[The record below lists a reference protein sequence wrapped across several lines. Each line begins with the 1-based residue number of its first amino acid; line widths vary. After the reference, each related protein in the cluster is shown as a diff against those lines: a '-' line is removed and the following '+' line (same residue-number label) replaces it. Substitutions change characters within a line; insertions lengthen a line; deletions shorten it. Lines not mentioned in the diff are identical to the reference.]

1 MKYHCNSVQKRRY
14 SHLLRYSKTS
24 LSLQCSLFQVL
35 PSPCF
40 HLTGSPSQQQM
51 SFRSPRLP
59 DKAHKDWCAFCLE
72 KNMKDQDGFSWHT
85 YRQTDHATDNTDLE
99 TFCNKWT
106 GEINLV
112 HRWWVDA
119 LLDIIHL
126 GSPSAKNDSLLK
138 IWSIWTELWGS
149 YGCGGWGH
157 AKLIE
162 LLTWVLTI
170 WTPCLS
176 ARKRYTKRVARM
188 TEVIGAIAGTQK
200 YFLFLFPWVYEISL
214 LSYSIVFP
222 KSKKYWN

>member
-40 HLTGSPSQQQM
+40 HLTGSPSWQQM

-72 KNMKDQDGFSWHT
+72 NNMKDQDGFALHT

-138 IWSIWTELWGS
+138 TWSIWSCGFIWFLWLRSCKNSWATNLSTYNLNTMFVSTEKVYKKGS
-149 YGCGGWGH
+149 KNDRSYRSNSWH
-157 AKLIE
+157 PEILLIPFPLSIWNIITKL
-162 LLTWVLTI
+162 
-170 WTPCLS
+170 
-176 ARKRYTKRVARM
+176 
-188 TEVIGAIAGTQK
+188 
-200 YFLFLFPWVYEISL
+200 
-214 LSYSIVFP
+214 
-222 KSKKYWN
+222 